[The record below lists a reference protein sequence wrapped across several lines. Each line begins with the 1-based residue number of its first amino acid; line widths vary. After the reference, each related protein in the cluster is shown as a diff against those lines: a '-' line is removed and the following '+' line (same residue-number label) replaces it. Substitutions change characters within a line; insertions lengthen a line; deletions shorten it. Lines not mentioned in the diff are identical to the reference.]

1 MSKGRRRRM
10 SQHNREHI
18 HLSSAFLLYSVT
30 LSGLDDAGKGEGP
43 SALLSPL
50 IQKLISSGSI
60 LTDTPRNSVLSATR
74 HLSGQ

>member
-1 MSKGRRRRM
+1 M
-10 SQHNREHI
+10 
-18 HLSSAFLLYSVT
+18 T

-43 SALLSPL
+43 LALLSPL

-60 LTDTPRNSVLSATR
+60 LTDTPRHSVLSATR